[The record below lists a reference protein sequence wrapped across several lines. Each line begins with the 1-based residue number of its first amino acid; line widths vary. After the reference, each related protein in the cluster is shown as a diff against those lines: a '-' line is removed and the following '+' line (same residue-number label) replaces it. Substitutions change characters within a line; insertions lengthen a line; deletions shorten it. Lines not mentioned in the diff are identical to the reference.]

1 MSPDERQELL
11 ALVTTAVE
19 SVVVNNRLSPDEI
32 HWVRMAIQAEAER
45 ASLRKA
51 IIEKSLAGLMWIAIV
66 AAGGWLVDFV
76 TSHWRYN
83 A

>member
-66 AAGGWLVDFV
+66 AAGGWLVDFI
-76 TSHWRYN
+76 TSHWR
-83 A
+83 

>member
-66 AAGGWLVDFV
+66 AAGGWLVDFF
-76 TSHWRYN
+76 TSHWR
-83 A
+83 

>member
-1 MSPDERQELL
+1 MTPDERQELL

-19 SVVVNNRLSPDEI
+19 SAVINNRLSPDEI

-66 AAGGWLVDFV
+66 AAGGWLVDFF
-76 TSHWRYN
+76 TSHWR
-83 A
+83 